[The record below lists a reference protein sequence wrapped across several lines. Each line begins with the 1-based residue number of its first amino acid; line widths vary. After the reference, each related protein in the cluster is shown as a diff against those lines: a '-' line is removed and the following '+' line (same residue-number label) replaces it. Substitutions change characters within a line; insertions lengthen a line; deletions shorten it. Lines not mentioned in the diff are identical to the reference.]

1 MEEEKYKDRYYSK
14 EKYEAAIG
22 IFVTGFI
29 FLFFAI
35 LSVIFLRFHINFI
48 GFASWGYW
56 LFIPAFFIILGGFQ
70 QVYRNSKYKKAV
82 LVALINRGNQGI
94 YKLEHIALEVAIK
107 PKDLLRV
114 LADLREKGKIVYRF
128 NPETG
133 EIELGQK
140 VVHVPSDQLQPP
152 SKKLEAPIISEEKNF
167 CIYCGHQI
175 DKDTKFC
182 PSCGSK
188 L

>member
-1 MEEEKYKDRYYSK
+1 MENEKYKDRYYSK

-29 FLFFAI
+29 FLFVAI
-35 LSVIFLRFHINFI
+35 LSLIFLRFKINFI
-48 GFASWGYW
+48 GLAYWGYW
-56 LFIPAFFIILGGFQ
+56 MFIPAFFIILGGFQ

-82 LVALINRGNQGI
+82 LVALMNRGNQGTH
-94 YKLEHIALEVAIK
+94 KLEHIALELAIK
-107 PKDLLRV
+107 PNNLLRV

-140 VVHVPSDQLQPP
+140 VVHVPSDQPEIP
-152 SKKLEAPIISEEKNF
+152 AKKLEAPIISEGKNF

-175 DKDTKFC
+175 DKDTKYC